1 MSILQVHDL
10 HMNYGKYNVLKDI
23 SFQVEKGDFIGIVG
37 PNGSGKTT
45 LVKGILGLLPISAG
59 RIEVSPG
66 ARIGYLPQSSAR
78 KDRLFPASVWEV
90 VSMGLLGQKK
100 RPKLFHKAD
109 RTHIEQVMHH
119 MEIDQ
124 LKHRRIGDLS
134 GGQQQR
140 VHLARSLVSTP
151 DLLILDEPTS
161 ALDPGI
167 RENYYNMLSRLNQ
180 EGTSILFITH
190 DISAIGKYISKV
202 LYVDRELIFFG
213 DYESFAH
220 SEKMT
225 SYFGNIAEH
234 RHCEVDCD

>member
-1 MSILQVHDL
+1 MNILRVDGL
-10 HMNYGKYNVLKDI
+10 DMNYGKYNVLRNI
-23 SFQVEKGDFIGIVG
+23 TFQVQKGDFIGIVG

-45 LVKGILGLLPISAG
+45 LIKGILGLLPLSAG
-59 RIEVSPG
+59 HIELTTQTHV
-66 ARIGYLPQSSAR
+66 GYLPQSAAR
-78 KDRLFPASVWEV
+78 KDRLFPASVREV

-100 RPKLFHKAD
+100 RPKIFHKSD
-109 RTHIEQVMHH
+109 REQIDRVMEH

-124 LKHRRIGDLS
+124 LKNRRIGDLS

-140 VHLARSLVSTP
+140 VHLARSLVSKP

-167 RENYYNMLSRLNQ
+167 RENYYSLLSKLNQ

-190 DISAIGKYISKV
+190 DITAIGKYISKV